1 MRVQRV
7 RKDGGS
13 KRLQVRGG
21 SENPFPYSV
30 SQLSGVLMSISDGWM
45 GDGPLSVTVICH
57 RLRAAGVT
65 AVKEQ
70 NEVEWQDA
78 VRLMSLC
85 TMRG

>member
-1 MRVQRV
+1 
-7 RKDGGS
+7 
-13 KRLQVRGG
+13 
-21 SENPFPYSV
+21 
-30 SQLSGVLMSISDGWM
+30 MSISDGWM

-70 NEVEWQDA
+70 NEAEWQDA